1 MLEFIGAVL
10 GLVGT
15 AGAGVAAY
23 VGAAN
28 KRAHEAEMALAKS
41 QIEKLEGDLETQR
54 RNLEAAWKKLDELRD
69 TAVRRAEWKE
79 YREEVRADMNRLG
92 DRLEDAIK
100 QLRDELRGKPG
111 Q

>member
-10 GLVGT
+10 GLLGT
-15 AGAGVAAY
+15 VGAGVVAY
-23 VGAAN
+23 VASVN
-28 KRAHEAEMALAKS
+28 KRAHEAEMALSKAQLTKM
-41 QIEKLEGDLETQR
+41 QEDLDVQR

-100 QLRDELRGKPG
+100 QLRDELRGKG
-111 Q
+111 GA